1 MLNLIR
7 RKRLVSFTTRYW
19 LVVAAMLG
27 VCSMWS
33 YAAAADVDQLLQQ
46 ASAQASQLRRDSA
59 TLESFS
65 RTGDRSGVGWQ
76 THASQINTIK
86 THINQLGQTLSQ
98 LEAASDSAGK
108 PQQVAIDRIRP
119 VLEELASNTTAIID
133 HLNQNPRLLTDPTY
147 RQYLRANEELA
158 ANLNQQTSDIVAFSR
173 AERRFQE
180 AKAKVGS

>member
-1 MLNLIR
+1 MG
-7 RKRLVSFTTRYW
+7 KKLVGFATRYW
-19 LVVAAMLG
+19 LVAAVMFG

-59 TLESFS
+59 TLESF
-65 RTGDRSGVGWQ
+65 TRSNVSWRS
-76 THASQINTIK
+76 HAAQVNTIR

-98 LEAASDSAGK
+98 LEAARDSAGK
-108 PQQVAIDRIRP
+108 PQQEAIDRIRP

-133 HLNQNPRLLTDPTY
+133 QLNQNPRRLTDPTY
-147 RQYLRANEELA
+147 REFLRANDDLA
-158 ANLNQQTSDIVAFSR
+158 ANLNQQTSDIIAFSR

-180 AKAKVGS
+180 AKARVGS